1 MPGKAG
7 AARAGAL
14 DPEGGVV
21 HLGPAAALPGD
32 SLPVLRILLQAQG
45 DHAAL
50 LDRITHHCDIVETGH
65 DSWRFKHRS

>member
-7 AARAGAL
+7 AGRAGAL
-14 DPEGGVV
+14 DPEGEVV
-21 HLGPAAALPGD
+21 HLSPAAALPGD
-32 SLPVLRILLQAQG
+32 SLRILLQAQG

>member
-1 MPGKAG
+1 M
-7 AARAGAL
+7 
-14 DPEGGVV
+14 

-32 SLPVLRILLQAQG
+32 SLPVLCILLQAQG

>member
-1 MPGKAG
+1 M
-7 AARAGAL
+7 
-14 DPEGGVV
+14 
-21 HLGPAAALPGD
+21 HLGAAAALPGV
-32 SLPVLRILLQAQG
+32 SQPVLRILLQARD